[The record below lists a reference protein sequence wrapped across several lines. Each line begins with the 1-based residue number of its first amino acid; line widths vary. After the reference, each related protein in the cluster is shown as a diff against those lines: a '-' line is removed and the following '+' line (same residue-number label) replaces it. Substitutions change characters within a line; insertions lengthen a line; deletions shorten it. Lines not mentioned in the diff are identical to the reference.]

1 MRKITTAEA
10 AKRMGVSA
18 EFVRVGLQTGKL
30 PIGTAFKRPGSSIYR
45 YFISEKLLDEFIGK
59 EVNDGESC

>member
-18 EFVRVGLQTGKL
+18 EFVRVGLQTGRL
-30 PIGTAFKRPGSSIYR
+30 PIGTAFKKPGSSIYR
-45 YFISEKLLDEFIGK
+45 YYISEKLLEEFIGK
-59 EVNDGESC
+59 EEKNGESY